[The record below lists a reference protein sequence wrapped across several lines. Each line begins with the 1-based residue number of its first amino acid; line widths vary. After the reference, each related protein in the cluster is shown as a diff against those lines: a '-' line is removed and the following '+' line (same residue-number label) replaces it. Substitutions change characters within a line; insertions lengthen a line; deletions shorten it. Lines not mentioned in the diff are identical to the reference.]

1 MNPTGR
7 QEPEPLRSGN
17 RQDACRRGSVVG
29 VFVSGVLMGIA
40 DTIPGVSGGTVA
52 MVLGFYDRLVTAISR
67 CDATLLR
74 LVVGGRWREAS
85 ERLDLRFLL
94 TLGLG
99 IGSGILV
106 LATLMRGLLR
116 EYPLPVNAVFFGLVA
131 GSCLLVGRGIGGWT
145 KLRAALVLVAFVVAF
160 ELLGFPEGSIEPSGG
175 RLELFA
181 SGAIAICAMILPGVS
196 GAFLL
201 KVMGQ
206 YEGIINLLAELAAG
220 RATFESL
227 VTLAV
232 FACGCL
238 AGLIGFSKLLRRLL
252 GSHRESTL
260 AVLTGAM
267 CGSLRVLWP
276 LAEGDSGAGSSTG
289 LLVVLMVVSFA
300 GVVMFERV
308 TRRGG
313 MRESSEDREQQQSAG
328 SD

>member
-1 MNPTGR
+1 M
-7 QEPEPLRSGN
+7 
-17 RQDACRRGSVVG
+17 
-29 VFVSGVLMGIA
+29 
-40 DTIPGVSGGTVA
+40 
-52 MVLGFYDRLVTAISR
+52 
-67 CDATLLR
+67 
-74 LVVGGRWREAS
+74 
-85 ERLDLRFLL
+85 
-94 TLGLG
+94 
-99 IGSGILV
+99 
-106 LATLMRGLLR
+106 
-116 EYPLPVNAVFFGLVA
+116 
-131 GSCLLVGRGIGGWT
+131 
-145 KLRAALVLVAFVVAF
+145 
-160 ELLGFPEGSIEPSGG
+160 
-175 RLELFA
+175 
-181 SGAIAICAMILPGVS
+181 
-196 GAFLL
+196 

-276 LAEGDSGAGSSTG
+276 LGEGDSGAGSSTG
-289 LLVVLMVVSFA
+289 LVVLMVVSFA

-308 TRRGG
+308 TRRGV

>member
-7 QEPEPLRSGN
+7 LEPEPLRSGN
-17 RQDACRRGSVVG
+17 PQGACRRGSVVR
-29 VFVSGVLMGIA
+29 VFVSGLLMGIA

-94 TLGLG
+94 TLSLG
-99 IGSGILV
+99 IGSGILG

-145 KLRAALVLVAFVVAF
+145 KLRVALVVVAFVVAF

-227 VTLAV
+227 VTLVV

-276 LAEGDSGAGSSTG
+276 LGEGDSGAGSSTG
-289 LLVVLMVVSFA
+289 LLVVLMAVSFA

-308 TRRGG
+308 TRRGE
-313 MRESSEDREQQQSAG
+313 MRGSSEDREQQQSAG

>member
-1 MNPTGR
+1 
-7 QEPEPLRSGN
+7 
-17 RQDACRRGSVVG
+17 VVG

-145 KLRAALVLVAFVVAF
+145 KLRAALVVVVFVVAF

-252 GSHRESTL
+252 VSHRESTL

-276 LAEGDSGAGSSTG
+276 LGEGDPGAGSSTG

-300 GVVMFERV
+300 GVVMSERV
-308 TRRGG
+308 TRRGV

>member
-7 QEPEPLRSGN
+7 LEPEPLRSGN
-17 RQDACRRGSVVG
+17 PQDACRRGSVVR
-29 VFVSGVLMGIA
+29 VFVSGLLMGIA

-74 LVVGGRWREAS
+74 LVVGRRWREAS
-85 ERLDLRFLL
+85 ERLDLTFLL
-94 TLGLG
+94 PLVLG
-99 IGSGILV
+99 IGSGILG
-106 LATLMRGLLR
+106 LATLMRSLLR

-227 VTLAV
+227 VTLVV

-252 GSHRESTL
+252 GSHRESTM

-276 LAEGDSGAGSSTG
+276 LGEGDSGAGSSTG

-308 TRRGG
+308 TRRGM
-313 MRESSEDREQQQSAG
+313 MRASSEDREQQQAAG

>member
-1 MNPTGR
+1 M
-7 QEPEPLRSGN
+7 
-17 RQDACRRGSVVG
+17 G
-29 VFVSGVLMGIA
+29 VFVSGLLMGIA

-74 LVVGGRWREAS
+74 LVIGGRWREAS

-99 IGSGILV
+99 IGSGILG

-145 KLRAALVLVAFVVAF
+145 KLRVALLLVAFVVAF
-160 ELLGFPEGSIEPSGG
+160 ELLGFPEGSIKPSGG

-201 KVMGQ
+201 NVMGQ

-232 FACGCL
+232 FSCGCL

-260 AVLTGAM
+260 SVLTGAI

-276 LAEGDSGAGSSTG
+276 LGEADSGAGSSSG

-308 TRRGG
+308 TGRGV

>member
-1 MNPTGR
+1 M
-7 QEPEPLRSGN
+7 
-17 RQDACRRGSVVG
+17 G
-29 VFVSGVLMGIA
+29 VFVSGLLMGIA

-74 LVVGGRWREAS
+74 LVIGGRWREAS

-99 IGSGILV
+99 IGSGILG

-145 KLRAALVLVAFVVAF
+145 KLRAALVVVVFVVAF
-160 ELLGFPEGSIEPSGG
+160 ELLGFPEGSIKPSGG

-201 KVMGQ
+201 NVMGQ

-252 GSHRESTL
+252 VSHRESTL

-276 LAEGDSGAGSSTG
+276 LGEGDPGAGSSTG

-300 GVVMFERV
+300 GVVMSERV
-308 TRRGG
+308 TRRGV

>member
-1 MNPTGR
+1 
-7 QEPEPLRSGN
+7 
-17 RQDACRRGSVVG
+17 VVR
-29 VFVSGVLMGIA
+29 VFVSGLLMGIA

-74 LVVGGRWREAS
+74 LVVGGHWREAS

-94 TLGLG
+94 TLSLG
-99 IGSGILV
+99 IGSGILG

-145 KLRAALVLVAFVVAF
+145 KLRAALVVVAFVVAF
-160 ELLGFPEGSIEPSGG
+160 ELLAFPEGSIEPSGG

-206 YEGIINLLAELAAG
+206 YEGVINLLAELAAG
-220 RATFESL
+220 RATFELL

-252 GSHRESTL
+252 DSHRESTL

-276 LAEGDSGAGSSTG
+276 LGEGDSGAGSSTG

-313 MRESSEDREQQQSAG
+313 MRESSEDREQQQPAG

>member
-1 MNPTGR
+1 MNLTGR

-17 RQDACRRGSVVG
+17 HQDACRRGSVVG
-29 VFVSGVLMGIA
+29 LFVSGVLMGIA

-85 ERLDLRFLL
+85 DRLDLRFLL

-106 LATLMRGLLR
+106 LATLMQGLLR

-145 KLRAALVLVAFVVAF
+145 KLRAALVVAAFIVAFV
-160 ELLGFPEGSIEPSGG
+160 LLGFPEGSIEPSGG
-175 RLELFA
+175 RLELFV

-276 LAEGDSGAGSSTG
+276 LGEGDPGAGSSTG

-300 GVVMFERV
+300 GVVMSERV
-308 TRRGG
+308 TRRGV

>member
-1 MNPTGR
+1 
-7 QEPEPLRSGN
+7 
-17 RQDACRRGSVVG
+17 VVR
-29 VFVSGVLMGIA
+29 VFVSGLLMGIA

-74 LVVGGRWREAS
+74 LVIGGRWREAS

-99 IGSGILV
+99 IGGGILG
-106 LATLMRGLLR
+106 LATLIRGLLR

-145 KLRAALVLVAFVVAF
+145 KLRAALVVVAFVVAF

-252 GSHRESTL
+252 DRHRESTM

-276 LAEGDSGAGSSTG
+276 LGEGDSGAGSGTG
-289 LLVVLMVVSFA
+289 LLVLLMVVSFA
-300 GVVMFERV
+300 GVVIFERV
-308 TRRGG
+308 TRRGV
-313 MRESSEDREQQQSAG
+313 MRGSSEDREQQQSAG